1 MSKPKNAIII
11 DSNSLNTDLDFRLDF
26 LKFYNLLLTLT
37 NTTKETTQI
46 LFFDHEDA
54 AKHTFHYSMKEKGYM
69 LKLKPAD
76 YKFVQ
81 PQYIQC
87 HCCETLVLDPA
98 TNKNVFNLDL
108 GAEITHFVHTK
119 LKEFDRFSFVTSNG
133 DFVILMKYLEENKKL
148 GKVIFPDSKV
158 EGDLIAKTTD
168 AKSIVKLEK
177 YYSELGGEVVERKI
191 VEKQKPSAIAK
202 FGKRR

>member
-1 MSKPKNAIII
+1 MNHAIII
-11 DSNSLNTDLDFRLDF
+11 DSNSLNVDLDFRLDF
-26 LKFYNLLLTLT
+26 KNFYDLLLTLT
-37 NTTKETTQI
+37 EGDKESSQI
-46 LFFDHEDA
+46 FFFDHEDS
-54 AKHTFHYSMKEKGYM
+54 AKHTFHYSMEQKGYI

-87 HCCETLVLDPA
+87 HCCETLVLDPS

-108 GAEITHFVHTK
+108 GAEITHFIHTK
-119 LKEFDRFSFVTSNG
+119 LKEFEKFSFVTSNA
-133 DFVILMKYLEENKKL
+133 DFIILIKYLDEIVKLKKIIL
-148 GKVIFPDSKV
+148 PNSKV
-158 EGDLIAKTTD
+158 GSDLITKSID
-168 AKSIVKLEK
+168 AKSIIELEK
-177 YYSELGGEVVERKI
+177 YFSELGGEVVERKI

>member
-1 MSKPKNAIII
+1 MNYAIII
-11 DSNSLNTDLDFRLDF
+11 DSNSLNSDLDFRLDF
-26 LKFYNLLLTLT
+26 VKFYNLLLTLT
-37 NTTKETTQI
+37 KNTKDSVEI
-46 LFFDHEDA
+46 FFFDHEDS
-54 AKHTFHYSMKEKGYM
+54 AKHTFHYSMKDKGYI

-76 YKFVQ
+76 YQFVE
-81 PQYIQC
+81 PQYVQC

-108 GAEITHFVHTK
+108 GAEITHFVHTNLEK
-119 LKEFDRFSFVTSNG
+119 YDKFTLVTSNG
-133 DFVILMKYLEENKKL
+133 DFVALMKYLEEIKKL
-148 GKVIFPDSKV
+148 GKVILPNSKV
-158 EGDLIAKTTD
+158 SGEMITKNLD
-168 AKSIVKLEK
+168 AKNILKLEK